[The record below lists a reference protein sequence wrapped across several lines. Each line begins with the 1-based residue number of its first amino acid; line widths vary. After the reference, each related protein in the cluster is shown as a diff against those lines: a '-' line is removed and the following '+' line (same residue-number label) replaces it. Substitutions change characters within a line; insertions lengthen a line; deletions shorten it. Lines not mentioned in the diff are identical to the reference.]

1 MFATDEPSVKM
12 SDADFKRISTYIY
25 QSCGIKLPVA
35 KRNMV
40 ESRLKKRLKI
50 TRQSSF
56 KTYFDFVFTAAG
68 KQEELQYMVN
78 AITTNKTDF
87 FREYNHFEFLRSTV
101 LPELLDQSHNVLN
114 VWSAGCS
121 SGEEPY
127 SLAMA
132 LSEYMVD
139 HVPFTFRILGTDL
152 STEVLSKAIRAVY
165 TEDRITDIPL
175 HLRKKYLLR
184 NKSHEQQDVRIIPDL
199 REKVTFQQLNFLE
212 EDHRKL
218 GNFHIIFCRNVLIYF
233 DKPTQEMV
241 LSKLI
246 SKLVK
251 GGYLFIGH
259 SESLAHMNLPV
270 QQLRPSV
277 FRKL

>member
-1 MFATDEPSVKM
+1 MFAADESSVKM

-25 QSCGIKLPVA
+25 ESCGIKLPIA

-56 KTYFDFVFTAAG
+56 KTYFDFVFTTAG

-101 LPELLDQSHNVLN
+101 LPELLDRSHNVLN

-132 LSEYMVD
+132 LSEYMTD

-184 NKSHEQQDVRIIPDL
+184 NKSHEQHDVRIIPDL

-241 LSKLI
+241 LNKLI